1 MKIVRF
7 NENMLDECAEFW
19 WSIYKDMPYVHRPDG
34 YQNINTPP
42 PGPDA
47 KYFVERLKAGLS
59 GNDMGAPLGAKH
71 WAGEVND
78 DSIVLA
84 VNEGKVEGI
93 LVSSIDREKLTS
105 NILSAYVQRDNR
117 GREIAGRLLGEAL
130 ERFRKMGLNRVVAA
144 PDQTKSLEVECPMH
158 LALLDAGFAWEGD
171 WEPGYPMHEYCVF
184 LGGSLEKFRLQPEI
198 KQKIEWLDEEGIPI
212 ERVTA
217 DGFDNLRRFDTGEK
231 PTLAD
236 EVTFVAL
243 YWGDTV
249 VGWLPE
255 VRTYEDEFG
264 RIIGGAVPEVIP
276 NFRRRGIGKV
286 LYHLG
291 IEEVVRQ
298 GAQYGYTGTNM
309 HNPARLIYRSVGYQY
324 WYTTFNMMSKRL
336 R

>member
-1 MKIVRF
+1 MRIVRY

-34 YQNINTPP
+34 YQTINTPP
-42 PGPDA
+42 IGPNPE
-47 KYFVERLKAGLS
+47 YFVKYLKSGLS
-59 GNDMGAPLGAKH
+59 TDYMGSPLGAKH
-71 WAGEVND
+71 WGGEVTD

-84 VNEGKVEGI
+84 VDEGRVSGI
-93 LVSSIDREKLTS
+93 LVNSIDREKLTG

-117 GREIAGRLLGEAL
+117 GREIADCLLSEAL
-130 ERFRKMGLNRVVAA
+130 ERFRKMGLHRVVAA
-144 PDQTKSLEVECPMH
+144 PDQTKTLEVECPMH
-158 LALLDAGFAWEGD
+158 LALLDAGFAWEND
-171 WEPGYPMHEYCVF
+171 WEPGYPMHEYCVL
-184 LGGSLEKFRLQPEI
+184 LGGSYEDFRLQPEI

-231 PTLAD
+231 PTLSD
-236 EVTFVAL
+236 DVTFVAL

-255 VRTYEDEFG
+255 LRTREDEFG
-264 RIIGGAVPEVIP
+264 RILGGAVPEVIP
-276 NFRRRGIGKV
+276 KFRRRGIGKA

-291 IEEVVRQ
+291 IEEAVRQ
-298 GAQYGYTGTNM
+298 GAQYGYTGTNI
-309 HNPARLIYRSVGYQY
+309 HNPAHLLYRSIGYRY
-324 WYTTFNMMSKRL
+324 WYTSFNMVSKRL